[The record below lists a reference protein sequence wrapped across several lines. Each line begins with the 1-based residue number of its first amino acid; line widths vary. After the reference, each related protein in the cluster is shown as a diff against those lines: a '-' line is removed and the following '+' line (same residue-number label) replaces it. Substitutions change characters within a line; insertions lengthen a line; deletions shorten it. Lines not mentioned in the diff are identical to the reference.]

1 MLIISSYLQ
10 GREQTTGGNW
20 EARRQVRIGE
30 VMTQSGAVLCKA
42 SNMTVRSSGPQS
54 WLCHWDDLTNSGKS
68 VSPVATISS
77 STDQWRL
84 LTVH

>member
-1 MLIISSYLQ
+1 M
-10 GREQTTGGNW
+10 
-20 EARRQVRIGE
+20 RIGE
-30 VMTQSGAVLCKA
+30 VMTQSGAVLCKT

>member
-1 MLIISSYLQ
+1 
-10 GREQTTGGNW
+10 
-20 EARRQVRIGE
+20 
-30 VMTQSGAVLCKA
+30 MTQSGAVLFKT

-68 VSPVATISS
+68 VNHIETISL
-77 STDQWRL
+77 STDQQRP